1 MTRDFTPFGEC
12 IFAWSRARA
21 EAQLSA
27 LEQLCVGAAH
37 SEVKLCELAE
47 LRSRTERLESEG
59 AQVESDHLREEET
72 QLQGALCEVNLRVRE
87 AESSLELRRMFSR
100 ADGTKKTAEEVKAA
114 VEARELYLVVG
125 KVCGHLFPL
134 PPIKVP
140 LVGWLQSLLG
150 HAEHVVVVGMFH
162 GSDLALGQMVSHF
175 IEIDASVIAKG
186 FTVGRNEEL
195 DTIED
200 QVRPHARSLA
210 ERVDVKT
217 LLSTPGI

>member
-1 MTRDFTPFGEC
+1 MRSFRE
-12 IFAWSRARA
+12 
-21 EAQLSA
+21 SA
-27 LEQLCVGAAH
+27 TLLEVGLFH
-37 SEVKLCELAE
+37 TLMPSVVGCFCLP
-47 LRSRTERLESEG
+47 
-59 AQVESDHLREEET
+59 
-72 QLQGALCEVNLRVRE
+72 
-87 AESSLELRRMFSR
+87 SSSELRRMFSR
-100 ADGTKKTAEEVKAA
+100 ADGAKKTAEEVKAA
-114 VEARELYLVVG
+114 VEARVRHLSLARDGTIATSTEAVIVLSERSAELQELCLVVG